1 MAEELVAKKNV
12 GDKFSS
18 DSRIITGTELD
29 MFCTIAGFRL
39 DSFLDDEAGRALGF
53 KGRVVPGAFVFAL
66 VFGMLGELLNG
77 HVHVGTDNMKVL
89 APLYPYERVRVDGEV
104 VNKKETAKGGRVFV
118 TWAWAI
124 KNQDDAILARGE
136 NT

>member
-29 MFCTIAGFRL
+29 MFCTIAGLRL
-39 DSFLDDEAGRALGF
+39 DPFLDDEAGRALGF

-124 KNQDDAILARGE
+124 KNQDDAILAQGE

>member
-1 MAEELVAKKNV
+1 MVEELVAKKKV

-18 DSRIITGTELD
+18 PSRIITGTELD
-29 MFCTIAGFRL
+29 MFCTVAGLRL
-39 DSFLDDEAGRALGF
+39 DPFLDDEASRALGF

-104 VNKKETAKGGRVFV
+104 VNKKETSRGDGVLV
-118 TWAWAI
+118 TWSWAI
-124 KNQDDAILARGE
+124 KNQDDVILAQGE

>member
-124 KNQDDAILARGE
+124 KNQDDAILAQGE